1 MKIRHLTT
9 DAQRELFEGIVWLV
23 NSLEP
28 EDFQRVLQTFTDALD
43 DLDQDDFFGTE
54 GWKHLIGEDY

>member
-1 MKIRHLTT
+1 MKVRHLTT
-9 DAQRELFEGIVWLV
+9 EAQRELFDSIIFLV

-28 EDFQRVLQTFTDALD
+28 DDFQKVLQKLTDTLD

-54 GWKHLIGEDY
+54 GWKHLIGED